1 MYMNEKLIQEKLEE
15 MNATKIQKLDSQM
28 YLVNFDLKED
38 MRISYVFNITREG
51 KYFLQ
56 RMRPYSMVH
65 GKFSNEYEVLS
76 FIKHD
81 VEKFQNAANSTNFM
95 KFLEISNKGLQL
107 TEEIENAFM
116 NYNVDGA
123 ILDEMNEKME
133 EVFDQIYL
141 HSDISRRV
149 LLHEDEHE

>member
-1 MYMNEKLIQEKLEE
+1 MYMNEELIQEKLEE

-81 VEKFQNAANSTNFM
+81 VEKFQNAANSTNFI

-107 TEEIENAFM
+107 TEEI
-116 NYNVDGA
+116 
-123 ILDEMNEKME
+123 
-133 EVFDQIYL
+133 
-141 HSDISRRV
+141 
-149 LLHEDEHE
+149 

>member
-1 MYMNEKLIQEKLEE
+1 MYMNEELIQEKLEE

-81 VEKFQNAANSTNFM
+81 VEKFQNAANSTNFI

-107 TEEIENAFM
+107 TEEIENAFL
-116 NYNVDGA
+116 NYNVDGE
-123 ILDEMNEKME
+123 IHL
-133 EVFDQIYL
+133 
-141 HSDISRRV
+141 RRRQRWAYPAKTHRQFRERRTLPGPPADRV
-149 LLHEDEHE
+149 

>member
-1 MYMNEKLIQEKLEE
+1 MYMNEELIQEKLEE

-81 VEKFQNAANSTNFM
+81 VEKFQNAANSTNFI
-95 KFLEISNKGLQL
+95 KFL
-107 TEEIENAFM
+107 EEIENAFL
-116 NYNVDGA
+116 NYNVDGE
-123 ILDEMNEKME
+123 ILDELNEKME

-141 HSDISRRV
+141 LSDISRRV
-149 LLHEDEHE
+149 LLHEDE

>member
-1 MYMNEKLIQEKLEE
+1 MYMNEELIQEKLEE

-81 VEKFQNAANSTNFM
+81 VEKFQNAANSTNFI
-95 KFLEISNKGLQL
+95 KFLEISNKGLQGERMIKRNIISSPRHLWSL
-107 TEEIENAFM
+107 TFYTFYIK
-116 NYNVDGA
+116 
-123 ILDEMNEKME
+123 L
-133 EVFDQIYL
+133 
-141 HSDISRRV
+141 
-149 LLHEDEHE
+149 

>member
-1 MYMNEKLIQEKLEE
+1 MYMNEELIQEKLEE

-76 FIKHD
+76 FIMMLRSSKMQQT
-81 VEKFQNAANSTNFM
+81 VP
-95 KFLEISNKGLQL
+95 IS
-107 TEEIENAFM
+107 
-116 NYNVDGA
+116 
-123 ILDEMNEKME
+123 
-133 EVFDQIYL
+133 
-141 HSDISRRV
+141 
-149 LLHEDEHE
+149 